1 MMASRPAQAEKA
13 YSFENLPS
21 VDGRSYSL
29 SSFDDKQILV
39 VIFSGNGCPTAK
51 ATEPRIMEIQRGYAE
66 KGVQIVLINSNNS
79 SISPPDT
86 FTEMVKRAGEK
97 GYNFPYLKDEDRR
110 AARSFGAM
118 NTPHAFV
125 LDRER
130 RLRYKG
136 RVDNAR
142 EASRV
147 TVNDLR
153 NALDD
158 LLAGGEVRN
167 AETDPF
173 GCSIVW

>member
-1 MMASRPAQAEKA
+1 MMASQLALGEKA
-13 YSFENLPS
+13 QSFENLPG
-21 VDGRSYSL
+21 VGGRSYSL

-39 VIFSGNGCPTAK
+39 VIFFGNGCPTAK
-51 ATEPRIMEIQRGYAE
+51 ATEPRITGIQRDYGGR
-66 KGVQIVLINSNNS
+66 GVQIVLINSNNS
-79 SISPPDT
+79 SISPADT
-86 FTEMVKRAGEK
+86 FTEMEERARER
-97 GYNFPYLKDEDRR
+97 GYNFPYLKDEDRKV
-110 AARSFGAM
+110 ARSFGAM

-130 RLRYKG
+130 KLRYKG

-142 EASRV
+142 EVSRV

-158 LLAGGEVRN
+158 VLAGREVRN
-167 AETDPF
+167 AGTDPF